1 MTWDELL
8 DAFRSLGGI
17 AENVRLGEGQ
27 HGRGIFPID
36 PSKPVTL
43 HTPNALQVR
52 VTDIEIRD
60 GQMRVKADRL
70 GIDDYE
76 FFEAYEASFGWGA
89 GGYEESLQRQLAWSA
104 LPVDVIARIK
114 AMGGLDE
121 QRFLTPTVE
130 LCLRDFFDA
139 RKFGRSGANYA
150 VPLIDLVNYS
160 STAPGFTRDGGF
172 GVKGTF
178 DDEVLV
184 CYSEADAWSL
194 AALFGFTTACAV
206 AYSIGITIAL
216 SDGRKLSIIRD
227 THEFVMEDGV
237 RFPTVQTIGAD
248 IRLSYLALRMEG
260 QTDLPRGIFRRIA
273 ERLNVAQPDAIF
285 DGIAQFNRTEYAS
298 LLGVLRHYDGP
309 LVRMLERAVTH
320 TLGT

>member
-17 AENVRLGEGQ
+17 ADNVRLGDGQ
-27 HGRGIFPID
+27 YGRGIFSID

-60 GQMRVKADRL
+60 GQMRVKPDRL
-70 GIDDYE
+70 GIDERE

-114 AMGGLDE
+114 SMGGLDE
-121 QRFLTPTVE
+121 QRFLTPTVD
-130 LCLRDFFDA
+130 LCLQDFFNA

-160 STAPGFTRDGGF
+160 STASGYTRDGGF

-178 DDEVLV
+178 ADEVLV

-194 AALFGFTTACAV
+194 AAMFGFTAACAV
-206 AYSIGITIAL
+206 AYSIGIAVAL
-216 SDGRKLSIIRD
+216 PDGRKLSIMRD

-237 RFPTVQTIGAD
+237 RIPIVQSVGAD

-260 QTDLPRGIFRRIA
+260 HPDLPRGIFRRIA
-273 ERLNVAQPDAIF
+273 ERLSVTQADAVF
-285 DGIAQFNRTEYAS
+285 DGIVQFNRNEYAS
-298 LLGVLRHYDGP
+298 LLGVLGNYNGP
-309 LVRMLERAVTH
+309 LVRMLEQAVTY